1 MPDSEQRYPPEQQE
15 KATQTVLE
23 QAELICA
30 EVANM
35 NTSA

>member
-1 MPDSEQRYPPEQQE
+1 MSRGLGLQEE

-30 EVANM
+30 EVVEM
-35 NTSA
+35 NTPA